1 MKTLWK
7 KTRIVVLACLIILL
21 ALPTQSL
28 AADGPS
34 VSFNQVSGQT
44 GDVVEIPVKLNNPKD
59 LIAYGLELNFDKAA
73 IELKGVKDTYG
84 SKDENS
90 CANGQTGCIWYSY
103 QNENGMVR
111 VAWADPTAGDHPL
124 NKSVVLFTLQ
134 FSIKNAKLLNE
145 NTLYI
150 PGGNK
155 EALTFVD
162 ITNKELPVK
171 VETGI
176 ASSNA
181 NLLGLTASEGQLSFS
196 KDTLKYSLSVKH
208 SVQSISFI
216 ATAEDLFAKI
226 KINGKSVVS
235 GTASA
240 QLALKVGTNEFQIEV
255 TAEDGSKKVYV
266 VTVTRSTEEPSTG
279 DGDEGSEGDNPD
291 EDTTPVD
298 GTNPDDDKN
307 PPGDDSNPEDPKDG
321 TNPDSDEIDTTDPD
335 NGDEDQKGELP
346 RTGDDSYIDMYLN
359 IGIFV
364 LTGLLVFMWMKMRR
378 RRKGME
384 H

>member
-7 KTRIVVLACLIILL
+7 KTRIVVLTCLIILL
-21 ALPTQSL
+21 ALPLQSF

-34 VSFNQVSGQT
+34 VSFKQVSGQT
-44 GDVVEIPVKLNNPKD
+44 GDVVEIPVKLNYPKD

-73 IELKGVKDTYG
+73 IELAGVKDTYG

-145 NTLYI
+145 NTLFI

-162 ITNKELPVK
+162 ISNKELPVK
-171 VETGI
+171 VEKGI

-181 NLLGLTASEGQLSFS
+181 NLSGLTASEGKLAFS
-196 KDTLKYSLSVKH
+196 KDTLKYALTVKH
-208 SVQSISFI
+208 AVQSISFI
-216 ATAEDLFAKI
+216 ATTEDLLAKI
-226 KINGKSVVS
+226 KMNGKSVLS

-255 TAEDGSKKVYV
+255 TAEDGAKKVYV
-266 VTVTRSTEEPSTG
+266 VTVTRGAEEPTTG
-279 DGDEGSEGDNPD
+279 GGDEGSDGDQPD
-291 EDTTPVD
+291 ENTTPVD
-298 GTNPDDDKN
+298 GANPDDKN
-307 PPGDDSNPEDPKDG
+307 PPGDDSNPKDPKDEG
-321 TNPDSDEIDTTDPD
+321 TNPDSDEIDTTVPD
-335 NGDEDQKGELP
+335 NGDEDPKGDLP
-346 RTGDDSYIDMYLN
+346 RTGDDSYIDTYLN
-359 IGIFV
+359 IGIF
-364 LTGLLVFMWMKMRR
+364 LLSGLFVFMWIKTKR
-378 RRKGME
+378 RRKGIE